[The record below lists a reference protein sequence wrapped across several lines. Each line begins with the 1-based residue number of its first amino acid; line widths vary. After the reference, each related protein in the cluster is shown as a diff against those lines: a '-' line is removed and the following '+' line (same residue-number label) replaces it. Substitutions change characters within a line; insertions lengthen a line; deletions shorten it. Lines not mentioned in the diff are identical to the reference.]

1 MDFRKHINIGF
12 LALALVLSL
21 SSKGG
26 SAQQGAT
33 YVKIAADACSGTKLK
48 VELDGV
54 SPLPPQARL
63 RVTRESDE
71 RVVLDQLVLLSSDR
85 RYYWSG
91 VLAPLGKY
99 KAQLFDFGKSPTPLG
114 LAYVFNNN
122 DILKEFIRGERG
134 EIVHLTRGG
143 DESSSTPQTE
153 VKDLVI
159 DRLPASTG
167 KNRLHIVVINQ
178 QNNKADE
185 YFGEPPPS
193 QFWKTR
199 TLLLGDYR
207 VIVIEYQDN
216 GTCTRVR
223 RT

>member
-12 LALALVLSL
+12 LALGLLLSL
-21 SSKGG
+21 SSKG

-71 RVVLDQLVLLSSDR
+71 RLVLDQVVMLSSDR

-99 KAQLFDFGKSPTPLG
+99 KAQLFDFGNSSSPLG

-122 DILKEFIRGERG
+122 DILKEFIKGERG

-143 DESSSTPQTE
+143 DGSSSSPQTE

-167 KNRLHIVVINQ
+167 KNRLHIVVINR

-185 YFGEPPPS
+185 YFGEPPAG
-193 QFWKTR
+193 QLWKTKP
-199 TLLLGDYR
+199 LPLGDYR
-207 VIVIEYQDN
+207 VIVIEYDDN
-216 GTCTRVR
+216 GTCTLLR
-223 RT
+223 RR